1 MAGTAKWITRLRN
14 SCPKGWSVRNMRS
27 KVFLSVRSGK
37 GGTTATTVT
46 LPIAWAADTVP
57 ETVQLITELHKLV
70 GEGFDLRDAVAKS
83 TQPAVATRPTVTSE
97 WPVLVEKFQADRE
110 VLAPVTET
118 SWKRNYQPFL
128 ERIVLLMGTS
138 SPPANARALAIRLIE
153 PWAEMPTNRGKAIKC
168 LRLFLEFGVE
178 ECGLPPESWTL
189 TDRAV
194 KQLRGTKTER
204 RTMATI
210 TDAEIL
216 HLLDSLAD
224 TDAANRW
231 RNAIQLMALYGLRPE
246 ELNHLVVKQ
255 HPTSKQPALFCT
267 YQKVCNRVKTKQRW
281 LMPLPLTDALGE
293 QVEWNLAGAMAIG
306 QLPLPPLADKYAV
319 RTFLERQKYWLE
331 LKEQY
336 TACGEWVRPYSFRNA
351 FSLRAHHIGH
361 RNDVICLAMGHS
373 LSTHETSYEWARSES
388 VLEHV

>member
-1 MAGTAKWITRLRN
+1 MADTAKWITRLRN
-14 SCPKGWSVRNMRS
+14 SCPKGWSVRNMRG

-70 GEGFDLRDAVAKS
+70 GEGFDLRDAVGKT
-83 TQPAVATRPTVTSE
+83 TQPAAATRPTVTSE

-118 SWKRNYQPFL
+118 SWKRNYKPFL

-178 ECGLPPESWTL
+178 ECGLPQESWTL

-194 KQLRGTKTER
+194 KQLRGTKAER
-204 RTMATI
+204 RTVATI

-281 LMPLPLTDALGE
+281 LMPLPLKNHTGE
-293 QVEWNLAGAMAIG
+293 LVEWNLAGAMAIG
-306 QLPLPPLADKYAV
+306 QLELPPLSDKYAV
-319 RTFLERQKYWLE
+319 RTFLERQPFWHE
-331 LKEQY
+331 LKAKYEK
-336 TACGEWVRPYSFRNA
+336 TGEWLRPYSFRNA
-351 FSLRAHHIGH
+351 YSLRAHRLGH
-361 RNDVICLAMGHS
+361 RNDVICMNMGHS
-373 LSTHETSYEWARSES
+373 LSTHENSYEWARSES
-388 VLEHV
+388 MLEHV

>member
-1 MAGTAKWITRLRN
+1 MADTAKWITRLRN
-14 SCPKGWSVRNMRS
+14 SCPKGWSVRNMRG

-70 GEGFDLRDAVAKS
+70 GEGFDLRDALAKS
-83 TQPAVATRPTVTSE
+83 TQPAAATRPTVTSE

-178 ECGLPPESWTL
+178 ECGLPQESWTL

-194 KQLRGTKTER
+194 KQLRGTKAER
-204 RTMATI
+204 RTVATI

-231 RNAIQLMALYGLRPE
+231 GNAIKLMALYGLRPE

-281 LMPLPLTDALGE
+281 LMPLPLKNHTGE
-293 QVEWNLAGAMAIG
+293 LVEWNLAGAMAIG
-306 QLPLPPLADKYAV
+306 QLELPPLSDKYAV
-319 RTFLERQKYWLE
+319 RTFLERQPFWHE
-331 LKEQY
+331 LKAKYEK
-336 TACGEWVRPYSFRNA
+336 TGEWLRPYSFRNA
-351 FSLRAHHIGH
+351 YSLRAHRLGH
-361 RNDVICLAMGHS
+361 RNDVICMNMGHS
-373 LSTHETSYEWARSES
+373 LSTHENSYEWARSES
-388 VLEHV
+388 MQEHV